1 VSRRPEINLEKTSL
15 RRYRV
20 RTSAYTTK
28 MSYNILKSFWE
39 LLAPQPIR
47 KPTPDPIMKEYKDYD
62 EIIAVNEAN
71 EIVVLHLPK
80 KYSLSYL

>member
-1 VSRRPEINLEKTSL
+1 VSRRSEIDLGKSSL
-15 RRYRV
+15 QRYRV
-20 RTSAYTTK
+20 RTSAYATK

-47 KPTPDPIMKEYKDYD
+47 KPTPDPIMREHPDYD

>member
-1 VSRRPEINLEKTSL
+1 VSGRSEINLGKSSL
-15 RRYRV
+15 QRYRV
-20 RTSAYTTK
+20 GTSAYATK

-47 KPTPDPIMKEYKDYD
+47 KPTPDPIMREHPDYD

>member
-1 VSRRPEINLEKTSL
+1 
-15 RRYRV
+15 
-20 RTSAYTTK
+20 

-39 LLAPQPIR
+39 LLAPQYVR
-47 KPTPDPIMKEYKDYD
+47 TPTPDPIVREYEEYD

>member
-1 VSRRPEINLEKTSL
+1 
-15 RRYRV
+15 
-20 RTSAYTTK
+20 

-47 KPTPDPIMKEYKDYD
+47 KPTPDPIMREHPDYD

-80 KYSLSYL
+80 KYTF

>member
-1 VSRRPEINLEKTSL
+1 
-15 RRYRV
+15 
-20 RTSAYTTK
+20 

-39 LLAPQPIR
+39 LLAPTPPR
-47 KPTPDPIMKEYKDYD
+47 TSTPDPIMHEYQDYD

-71 EIVVLHLPK
+71 EIIVLHLPK

>member
-1 VSRRPEINLEKTSL
+1 
-15 RRYRV
+15 
-20 RTSAYTTK
+20 

-47 KPTPDPIMKEYKDYD
+47 KPTPDPIMREYKDYD

-80 KYSLSYL
+80 KI

>member
-1 VSRRPEINLEKTSL
+1 
-15 RRYRV
+15 
-20 RTSAYTTK
+20 

-39 LLAPQPIR
+39 LLAPQPIQR
-47 KPTPDPIMKEYKDYD
+47 LTPDPIVQEHPDYD

-80 KYSLSYL
+80 KYSLSYT

>member
-1 VSRRPEINLEKTSL
+1 
-15 RRYRV
+15 
-20 RTSAYTTK
+20 

-47 KPTPDPIMKEYKDYD
+47 KLPRDPMTRDHDDYE

-71 EIVVLHLPK
+71 EVVVLHTPRKL
-80 KYSLSYL
+80 LIAL

>member
-1 VSRRPEINLEKTSL
+1 
-15 RRYRV
+15 
-20 RTSAYTTK
+20 

-39 LLAPQPIR
+39 LLAPAPPR
-47 KPTPDPIMKEYKDYD
+47 RPTPDPITHEHQDYD

-71 EIVVLHLPK
+71 EIIVLRLPK